1 MTFTQSAKSI
11 PVMKTPIKTLIA
23 CCLIG
28 SFSPAFAASTVDLT
42 VKGLIVPSACTPT
55 LSASTVDVGRVS
67 IKDLNQDTKTR
78 LTPTTLTLNIS
89 CLSPTLFAM
98 KATDNRAD
106 SSISVSEFGVGKTA
120 AGEHIGGYILLLDN
134 PMADAAAVL
143 TIGSIDNGTTWF
155 RQWNDDAWATS
166 FLLSIKAVDG
176 ASIPIPAQNTQMAL
190 SVNPFINP
198 AKNVTITE
206 DTPIDGSATIEV
218 KYL

>member
-11 PVMKTPIKTLIA
+11 SVMKTPIKTLIA

-42 VKGLIVPSACTPT
+42 VKGLIVPSACTPS
-55 LSASTVDVGRVS
+55 LSANTVDVGRVS
-67 IKDLNQDTKTR
+67 VKDLNQEAETQ
-78 LTPTTLTLNIS
+78 LTPTTLTLSVN

-106 SSISVSEFGVGKTA
+106 SAISTNAYGIGRTA
-120 AGEHIGGYILLLDN
+120 AGEGIGGYFLLLDN

-143 TIGSIDNGTTWF
+143 TIASISNGTTWF
-155 RQWNDDAWATS
+155 RHWNDDAWDTTY
-166 FLLSIKAVDG
+166 LLSIKAADG
-176 ASIPIPAQNTQMAL
+176 ASIPIPAKDTQMEL
-190 SVNPFINP
+190 SVNPFILP
-198 AKNVTITE
+198 AKNMTITE
-206 DTPIDGSATIEV
+206 DTAIDGSATIEV